1 MDDPPFV
8 TYEGKNVKTSDAVF
22 IIVSDFGSEAMSYG
36 MTKERVQNV
45 VYREMERL
53 WTDPKQRDL
62 IQYIIPFVPLRED
75 HLRQIAELQLQDL
88 LASDILIKKGI
99 VRIDWDKTTHP
110 DDSVPGV
117 LAALAK
123 KRDLA
128 KFGRSI
134 EIVINSYVRDP
145 LLQKL
150 YQEEQFKRSSSSSLS
165 FTSDKFVVKL
175 QAIESPTTDKL
186 SIDIQIEKLASAK
199 EESQRKPSS
208 RSSSSSSSSTREL

>member
-36 MTKERVQNV
+36 MSKERVQNV

-88 LASDILIKKGI
+88 LTSDTLIKKGI
-99 VRIDWDKTTHP
+99 VRIDWDKTTVP
-110 DDSVPGV
+110 EDSVPGV
-117 LAALAK
+117 LASLAK

-150 YQEEQFKRSSSSSLS
+150 YQEEQFKRGASSSSFS
-165 FTSDKFVVKL
+165 FARNSKEQFVVKL
-175 QAIESPTTDKL
+175 RAIESPTTDKL
-186 SIDIQIEKLASAK
+186 SIDIQIEKVVDHK
-199 EESQRKPSS
+199 EEKSRNPSS
-208 RSSSSSSSSTREL
+208 FNREL